1 MAGYDS
7 SKLRLILPAGIGG
20 QGPAIWSHESTDAGA
35 TVQVTGYITD
45 GGSRGMKV
53 GDIVLHTDNDATPPL
68 VTSHG
73 VVTVSS
79 TYPGAVD
86 LGAGVSLTGSNSD

>member
-1 MAGYDS
+1 MAYDS
-7 SKLRLILPAGIGG
+7 SALNLVNEGGIGG
-20 QGPAIWSHESTDAGA
+20 IAPQRWTHESVDAGSV
-35 TVQVTGYITD
+35 VQVTGYITD

-53 GDIVLHTDNDATPPL
+53 GDRLEHTDNDATPPL
-68 VTSHG
+68 TTSHM

-86 LGAGVSLTGSNSD
+86 LSDGVAITGANSD